1 MREHVQ
7 KPWNS
12 ILPVAGALSII
23 IAWQFLLPWA
33 GVPSYIVPT
42 PVEIG
47 RFFAKESTLLWTN
60 FWPTVYEAVMG
71 FLLGNAVAVLLATIF
86 VYNRYIQAA
95 YFPVILFLNTIP
107 ILALAPVIILIFG
120 LGVMP
125 KIIIAAVICF
135 FPTLVNMIRGLESV
149 SANEVE
155 LFRVLSASKLET
167 LWKLRLPRALPF
179 LFSSLRVSSATAVIG
194 AVVGEW
200 IGSDKG
206 LGAMIIQ
213 ATFNYQS
220 GRLYAAITLCS
231 LLAILLFLIVVAVEK
246 LVLRYE
252 R

>member
-47 RFFAKESTLLWTN
+47 RIFAKESALLWTN
-60 FWPTVYEAVMG
+60 FWPTVHEAVMG
-71 FLLGNAVAVLLATIF
+71 FLLGNAVAVLLAVIF

-135 FPTLVNMIRGLESV
+135 FPTLVNMIRGLRIRFPE
-149 SANEVE
+149 
-155 LFRVLSASKLET
+155 
-167 LWKLRLPRALPF
+167 
-179 LFSSLRVSSATAVIG
+179 
-194 AVVGEW
+194 
-200 IGSDKG
+200 
-206 LGAMIIQ
+206 
-213 ATFNYQS
+213 
-220 GRLYAAITLCS
+220 
-231 LLAILLFLIVVAVEK
+231 
-246 LVLRYE
+246 
-252 R
+252 